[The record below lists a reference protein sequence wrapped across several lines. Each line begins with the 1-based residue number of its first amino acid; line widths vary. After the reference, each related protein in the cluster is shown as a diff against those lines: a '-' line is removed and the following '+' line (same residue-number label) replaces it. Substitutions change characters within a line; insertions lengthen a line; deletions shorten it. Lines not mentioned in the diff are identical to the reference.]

1 KHTADSHGDADEDQ
15 AERDKLL
22 MVRLASLRAIRDQE
36 QEPKECGSEKADEDK
51 GDSQHDSHDR
61 LHGVATGSSLRCLD
75 VDHEPC
81 GITELEGAD
90 ARCLRHTGAPAQ
102 DRLEVAKLFDFLN

>member
-1 KHTADSHGDADEDQ
+1 
-15 AERDKLL
+15 

-75 VDHEPC
+75 VDHEPG
-81 GITELEGAD
+81 GIT
-90 ARCLRHTGAPAQ
+90 
-102 DRLEVAKLFDFLN
+102 